1 MPHVE
6 TFLRDLAIVLV
17 VAAVTTVICQ
27 RLRLPVVVGYILAG
41 IISGPGTPPAL
52 VTDTTWIR
60 TLGELGVVLLMFVI
74 GLEFSLRRLA
84 RLLPITGPAA
94 VVETSLMLAL
104 GFLIARLAGWDGR
117 ASFFAAG
124 VVSISS
130 TMIVAKAFDE
140 KRPPRRLEDLVFGI
154 LLVEDMVAILLL
166 VALTA
171 LGTGEAISGF
181 TAMKELLKLI
191 GFLAI
196 LLAGGM
202 LIVPRAMRGI
212 VALKR
217 EETTLVSAVGVAF
230 LFALLAQASG
240 YSVALGAFL
249 AGALVR
255 ESGVA
260 HHIIDLVRPLRDMF
274 AAIFFVTVGML
285 VEPSA
290 LLQAPGLVVAFTLL
304 VLTGKLIGVTLGG
317 FLSGFGLRT
326 AVQAGMTLAQIGE
339 FSFVIAGVGLATNA
353 APAVLYQVAV
363 AVSVITALFTPL
375 LMRLADP
382 LSALIDSRL
391 PKPVQTVV
399 TLYESWVELMRRR
412 TKTVG
417 TWVQIRRPLRWML
430 IDAIVLAAIALV
442 ISLMRAPLGE
452 WLLSLGVPPRFGLV
466 GLFMT
471 GLLFSAPFAYGLV
484 MSARRV
490 AVRFAEAAMPKAQR
504 GVDQAHAPRGALV
517 VAIHFATVLVLGF
530 PLLAITQPFLSA
542 WPAAAVIGG
551 FIFLLTFSFW
561 RSARDLQGHAMA
573 GAELIV
579 DVISRQGVDK
589 DDHHSIETVQ
599 GMLPGMGTIVPFK
612 VEMGSKGIGHS
623 LGELNLRGLT
633 GVSVVAISRNGQRL
647 VFPKADEVLQEG
659 DVLALTGSHD
669 AVHSAH
675 KVLGKSTTESASGY
689 VS

>member
-1 MPHVE
+1 
-6 TFLRDLAIVLV
+6 
-17 VAAVTTVICQ
+17 
-27 RLRLPVVVGYILAG
+27 
-41 IISGPGTPPAL
+41 
-52 VTDTTWIR
+52 
-60 TLGELGVVLLMFVI
+60 
-74 GLEFSLRRLA
+74 
-84 RLLPITGPAA
+84 
-94 VVETSLMLAL
+94 
-104 GFLIARLAGWDGR
+104 
-117 ASFFAAG
+117 
-124 VVSISS
+124 
-130 TMIVAKAFDE
+130 
-140 KRPPRRLEDLVFGI
+140 
-154 LLVEDMVAILLL
+154 
-166 VALTA
+166 
-171 LGTGEAISGF
+171 
-181 TAMKELLKLI
+181 
-191 GFLAI
+191 
-196 LLAGGM
+196 
-202 LIVPRAMRGI
+202 
-212 VALKR
+212 
-217 EETTLVSAVGVAF
+217 
-230 LFALLAQASG
+230 
-240 YSVALGAFL
+240 
-249 AGALVR
+249 
-255 ESGVA
+255 
-260 HHIIDLVRPLRDMF
+260 
-274 AAIFFVTVGML
+274 
-285 VEPSA
+285 
-290 LLQAPGLVVAFTLL
+290 
-304 VLTGKLIGVTLGG
+304 
-317 FLSGFGLRT
+317 
-326 AVQAGMTLAQIGE
+326 
-339 FSFVIAGVGLATNA
+339 
-353 APAVLYQVAV
+353 
-363 AVSVITALFTPL
+363 
-375 LMRLADP
+375 
-382 LSALIDSRL
+382 
-391 PKPVQTVV
+391 
-399 TLYESWVELMRRR
+399 
-412 TKTVG
+412 
-417 TWVQIRRPLRWML
+417 ML

-517 VAIHFATVLVLGF
+517 VAIHFSTVLVLGF

>member
-1 MPHVE
+1 MPHAE
-6 TFLRDLAIVLV
+6 TFLRDLAVVMV
-17 VAAVTTVICQ
+17 VAAFTTVICQ
-27 RLRLPVVVGYILAG
+27 RLRLPVVVGYIVAG
-41 IISGPGTPPAL
+41 IITGPGTPPAL
-52 VTDTTWIR
+52 VTDTIWIR
-60 TLGELGVVLLMFVI
+60 TLAELGVVLLMYVI
-74 GLEFSLRRLA
+74 GLEFSLRRLG

-94 VVETSLMLAL
+94 AVETSLMLAL
-104 GFLIARLAGWDGR
+104 GFMAAKLAGWDNR
-117 ASFFAAG
+117 ASFFAGA

-130 TMIVAKAFDE
+130 TMIVAKAFE
-140 KRPPRRLEDLVFGI
+140 ERRPPRRLEDLVFGI
-154 LLVEDMVAILLL
+154 LIVEDLVAILLL
-166 VALTA
+166 VGLTA
-171 LGTGEAISGF
+171 LGTGHALGG
-181 TAMKELLKLI
+181 TGAVLELLKLV

-196 LLAGGM
+196 LLALGM
-202 LIVPRAMRGI
+202 LIVPRAMRSV

-217 EETTLVSAVGVAF
+217 EETTLVAAVGVAF
-230 LFALLAQASG
+230 LFALLAEVSG

-260 HHIIDLVRPLRDMF
+260 HQIVDLVRPVRDIF
-274 AAIFFVTVGML
+274 AAIFFVAVGML

-290 LLQAPGLVVAFTLL
+290 LAQAPGLVLGFTVL
-304 VLTGKLIGVTLGG
+304 VLAGKLFGVSLGG

-339 FSFVIAGVGLATNA
+339 FSFVIAGVGLVTGA

-363 AVSVITALFTPL
+363 AVSVITALFTPV

-382 LSALIDSRL
+382 LSAIIDRHL

-412 TKTVG
+412 TKTEG
-417 TWVQIRRPLRWML
+417 TWHQIRRPLRWMVL
-430 IDAIVLAAIALV
+430 DAVVLVAIALV
-442 ISLMRAPLGE
+442 VSQLRVPISA
-452 WLLSLGVPPRFGLV
+452 WLVGAGVPERYGMV
-466 GLFMT
+466 GLFVA
-471 GLLFSAPFAYGLV
+471 GLTLSAPFAYGLV

-490 AVRFAEAAMPKAQR
+490 AFRFAEAAMPKAKR

-517 VAIHFATVLVLGF
+517 VAIHFATVVVLGL

-551 FIFLLTFSFW
+551 FILLLTVSFW

-589 DDHHSIETVQ
+589 DEHSIEAVQ

-612 VEMGSKGIGHS
+612 VEMGSSAIGHS

-633 GVSVVAISRNGQRL
+633 GVSVVAVSRNGQRI
-647 VFPKADEVLQEG
+647 VFPKATEILHEG

-669 AVHSAH
+669 AILAAH
-675 KVLGKSTTESASGY
+675 RLLGKPKVETQSGY
-689 VS
+689 VG

>member
-6 TFLRDLAIVLV
+6 TFLRDLAIVLT
-17 VAAVTTVICQ
+17 VAAFTTVVCQ
-27 RLRLPVVVGYILAG
+27 RLRLPVVVGYIVAG
-41 IISGPGTPPAL
+41 VITGPGTPPAL

-60 TLGELGVVLLMFVI
+60 TLSELGVVLLMYVI

-84 RLLPITGPAA
+84 RLIPITGPAA
-94 VVETSLMLAL
+94 AVETSLMLAL
-104 GFLIARLAGWDGR
+104 GFLAARIAGWDSR
-117 ASFFAAG
+117 ASFFAGG
-124 VVSISS
+124 VVAISS
-130 TMIVAKAFDE
+130 TMIVAKAFE
-140 KRPPRRLEDLVFGI
+140 ERRPPRRLEDLVFGI

-171 LGTGEAISGF
+171 LGSGQSLDGIS
-181 TAMKELLKLI
+181 AMKELLKLV

-196 LLAGGM
+196 LLAFGM
-202 LIVPRAMRGI
+202 LIVPRAMRSV

-217 EETTLVSAVGVAF
+217 EETSLVAAVGVAF
-230 LFALLAQASG
+230 LFALLAEASG

-260 HHIIDLVRPLRDMF
+260 HHLVDLVRPVRDIF
-274 AAIFFVTVGML
+274 AAIFFVSVGML
-285 VEPSA
+285 VEPQSLFA
-290 LLQAPGLVVAFTLL
+290 APGLVIALTIL
-304 VLTGKLIGVTLGG
+304 VLVGKLVGVSLGG
-317 FLSGFGLRT
+317 FLSGFGVRT

-363 AVSVITALFTPL
+363 AVSVITALLTPL

-382 LSALIDSRL
+382 LSAVIDRRL

-399 TLYESWVELMRRR
+399 ALYESWVELMRRR
-412 TKTVG
+412 TKTEG
-417 TWVQIRRPLRWML
+417 AWDKIRRPIRWLL
-430 IDAIVLAAIALV
+430 IDAVVLAAIALV
-442 ISLMRAPLGE
+442 VSLLRVPLAE
-452 WLLSLGVPPRFGLV
+452 WLVSMGVPSRFGLV
-466 GLFMT
+466 GLFVA
-471 GLLFSAPFAYGLV
+471 GLLLSAPFAYGLV

-490 AVRFAEAAMPKAQR
+490 AYRFAEAAMPKAQR
-504 GVDQAHAPRGALV
+504 GVDAAHAPRGALV
-517 VAIHFATVLVLGF
+517 VAIHFATVLVLGL

-561 RSARDLQGHAMA
+561 KSARDLQGHALA

-589 DDHHSIETVQ
+589 DEHSIETVQ

-612 VEMGSKGIGHS
+612 VEMDSSAIGHS
-623 LGELNLRGLT
+623 LGDLNLRGLT

-647 VFPKADEVLQEG
+647 VFPKAEEVLQVG
-659 DVLALTGSHD
+659 DVLALTGAHD
-669 AVHSAH
+669 AIFAAH
-675 KVLGKSTTESASGY
+675 KILGKSSTQTQSGY
-689 VS
+689 VT

>member
-1 MPHVE
+1 MPHAE
-6 TFLRDLAIVLV
+6 TFLRDLAVVMV
-17 VAAVTTVICQ
+17 VAAFTTVICQ
-27 RLRLPVVVGYILAG
+27 RLRLPVVVGYIVAG
-41 IISGPGTPPAL
+41 IITGPGTPPAL
-52 VTDTTWIR
+52 VTDTIWIR
-60 TLGELGVVLLMFVI
+60 TLAELGVVLLMFVI
-74 GLEFSLRRLA
+74 GLEFSLRRLV

-94 VVETSLMLAL
+94 AVETSLMLAL
-104 GFLIARLAGWDGR
+104 GFMAAKLAGWDNR
-117 ASFFAAG
+117 ASFFAGA

-130 TMIVAKAFDE
+130 TMIVAKAFQE
-140 KRPPRRLEDLVFGI
+140 RRPPRRLEDLVFGI
-154 LLVEDMVAILLL
+154 LIVEDLVAILLL
-166 VALTA
+166 VGLTA
-171 LGTGEAISGF
+171 LGTGHALGG
-181 TAMKELLKLI
+181 TGAVLELLKLI

-196 LLAGGM
+196 LLALGM
-202 LIVPRAMRGI
+202 LIVPRAMRSV

-217 EETTLVSAVGVAF
+217 EETTLVAAVGVAF
-230 LFALLAQASG
+230 LFALLAEVSG

-260 HHIIDLVRPLRDMF
+260 HQIVDLVRPVRDIF
-274 AAIFFVTVGML
+274 AAIFFVAVGML

-290 LLQAPGLVVAFTLL
+290 LVQAPGLVLGFTVL
-304 VLTGKLIGVTLGG
+304 VLAGKLFGVSLGG

-353 APAVLYQVAV
+353 APAALYQVAV
-363 AVSVITALFTPL
+363 AVSVITALLTPL

-382 LSALIDSRL
+382 LSAIIDRHL
-391 PKPVQTVV
+391 PRPVQTVV

-412 TKTVG
+412 TKTEG
-417 TWVQIRRPLRWML
+417 TWHQIRRPLRWMVL
-430 IDAIVLAAIALV
+430 DAVVLVALALV
-442 ISLMRAPLGE
+442 VSQLRVPLSE
-452 WLLSLGVPPRFGLV
+452 WLVGAGVPERYGMV
-466 GLFMT
+466 GLFVA
-471 GLLFSAPFAYGLV
+471 GLTLSAPFAYGLV

-490 AVRFAEAAMPKAQR
+490 AFRFAEAAMPKAKR

-517 VAIHFATVLVLGF
+517 VAIHFATVVVLGL

-551 FIFLLTFSFW
+551 FILLLTVSFW

-589 DDHHSIETVQ
+589 DEHSIETVQ
-599 GMLPGMGTIVPFK
+599 AMLPGMGTIVPFK
-612 VEMGSKGIGHS
+612 VEMGSSAIGHS

-633 GVSVVAISRNGQRL
+633 GVSVVAVSRNSQRI
-647 VFPKADEVLQEG
+647 VFPKATEILHEG

-669 AVHSAH
+669 AILAAH
-675 KVLGKSTTESASGY
+675 RLLGKAKVEAQSGY
-689 VS
+689 VG

>member
-17 VAAVTTVICQ
+17 VAAFTTVICQ

-41 IISGPGTPPAL
+41 IITGPGTPPAL

-104 GFLIARLAGWDGR
+104 GFMTARLAGWDGR

-124 VVSISS
+124 VVAISS

-171 LGTGEAISGF
+171 LGSGEALSGF
-181 TAMKELLKLI
+181 TAIKELLKLV

-202 LIVPRAMRGI
+202 LIVPRAMRSI

-230 LFALLAQASG
+230 LFALMAQASG

-285 VEPSA
+285 VEPRA
-290 LLQAPGLVVAFTLL
+290 LMEAPGLVVAFTLL
-304 VLTGKLIGVTLGG
+304 VLTGKLVGVTLGG

-339 FSFVIAGVGLATNA
+339 FSFVIAGVGLTTNA

-382 LSALIDSRL
+382 LSAVIDRHL

-399 TLYESWVELMRRR
+399 TLYESWVELLRRR
-412 TKTVG
+412 TKTEG

-430 IDAIVLAAIALV
+430 IDAVVLLAIALI
-442 ISLMRAPLGE
+442 ISLARAPLGQ
-452 WLLSLGVPPRFGLV
+452 WLISVGLPERFGLA
-466 GLFMT
+466 GLFVT
-471 GLLFSAPFAYGLV
+471 GLLISGPVRLRAGGVGATGRVPVCRSGDAHVTARGRCGARAAWRAGGGDPFRHGAG
-484 MSARRV
+484 AGP
-490 AVRFAEAAMPKAQR
+490 A
-504 GVDQAHAPRGALV
+504 APRHLPAVPERLARGRGDRRLHLPA
-517 VAIHFATVLVLGF
+517 HVLVLALRARPAGSRARGRRADRGRDLAPGRGQGRARDRDGAGDAAGHGHDRAVQGRDGEQGDR
-530 PLLAITQPFLSA
+530 PLAGRPESPGTDRRQRRGDQPER
-542 WPAAAVIGG
+542 PASGVSEGG
-551 FIFLLTFSFW
+551 
-561 RSARDLQGHAMA
+561 RSAAGRRCA
-573 GAELIV
+573 GAHRIA
-579 DVISRQGVDK
+579 RC
-589 DDHHSIETVQ
+589 
-599 GMLPGMGTIVPFK
+599 
-612 VEMGSKGIGHS
+612 GHC
-623 LGELNLRGLT
+623 R
-633 GVSVVAISRNGQRL
+633 
-647 VFPKADEVLQEG
+647 P
-659 DVLALTGSHD
+659 
-669 AVHSAH
+669 
-675 KVLGKSTTESASGY
+675 
-689 VS
+689 

>member
-6 TFLRDLAIVLV
+6 TFLRDLAVVMV

-27 RLRLPVVVGYILAG
+27 RLRLPVVVGYIVAG
-41 IISGPGTPPAL
+41 VITGPGTPPAL

-60 TLGELGVVLLMFVI
+60 TLAELGVVLLMYVI
-74 GLEFSLRRLA
+74 GLEFSLRRLV

-94 VVETSLMLAL
+94 AVETSLMLAL
-104 GFLIARLAGWDGR
+104 GFMAAKLAGWDNR
-117 ASFFAAG
+117 ASLFAGA

-130 TMIVAKAFDE
+130 TMIVAKAFE
-140 KRPPRRLEDLVFGI
+140 ERRPPRRLEDLVFGI
-154 LLVEDMVAILLL
+154 LIVEDVVAILLL
-166 VALTA
+166 VGLTA
-171 LGTGEAISGF
+171 LGTGHALGGVGAVLEV
-181 TAMKELLKLI
+181 LKLV

-196 LLAGGM
+196 LLALGM
-202 LIVPRAMRGI
+202 LIVPRAMRSV

-217 EETTLVSAVGVAF
+217 EETTLVAAVGVAF
-230 LFALLAQASG
+230 LFALLAEASG

-260 HHIIDLVRPLRDMF
+260 HQIVNLVRPVRDIF
-274 AAIFFVTVGML
+274 AAIFFVAVGML

-290 LLQAPGLVVAFTLL
+290 LVAAPGLVLGFTML
-304 VLTGKLIGVTLGG
+304 VLAGKLFGVTLGG

-353 APAVLYQVAV
+353 APAALYQVAV
-363 AVSVITALFTPL
+363 AVCVITALFTPV

-382 LSALIDSRL
+382 LSAVIDRHL

-412 TKTVG
+412 TKTEG
-417 TWVQIRRPLRWML
+417 TWHQIRRPIRWMVL
-430 IDAIVLAAIALV
+430 DAVVLVAIALV
-442 ISLMRAPLGE
+442 ISQLRVPISA
-452 WLLSLGVPPRFGLV
+452 WLVGAGVPERYGMA
-466 GLFMT
+466 GLFLA
-471 GLLFSAPFAYGLV
+471 GLLLSAPFAYGLV

-490 AVRFAEAAMPKAQR
+490 AFRFAEAAMPKAPR
-504 GVDQAHAPRGALV
+504 GVDAAHAPRGALV
-517 VAIHFATVLVLGF
+517 VAIHFATIVVLGL

-551 FIFLLTFSFW
+551 FILLITLSFW

-589 DDHHSIETVQ
+589 DEHAIETVQ

-612 VEMGSKGIGHS
+612 LEMGSSAIGHS

-633 GVSVVAISRNGQRL
+633 GVSVVAVSRSGQRI
-647 VFPKADEVLQEG
+647 VFPKATEILHEG

-669 AVHSAH
+669 AILAAH
-675 KVLGKSTTESASGY
+675 RLLGKAKVETQSGW
-689 VS
+689 VG